1 MPKARSKRGEAR
13 RPEAE
18 RPEHD
23 AFVTAIGR
31 LVRLSRAKRGVTRRQ
46 LAQESGASERYLAQI
61 EGGQGNPS
69 VLILKSIAQAL
80 DVPIIDLLPRANGRP
95 AAMTHVLDVLA
106 RTPAAELPAL
116 AELIESHA
124 ARHVAADR
132 GRRIAL
138 VGLRGAGKSTL
149 GRRLAE
155 ELASPFIELDRLVEQ
170 DYGARIPDLIE
181 MAGLA
186 TFRRYERAC
195 LERVI
200 DEHDAAVIATA
211 GGIVSNADT
220 YALLLR
226 RTHTVWIKARPDEH
240 MRRVMEQGDFRPM
253 AQNREAM
260 ADLVAIL
267 DARRAD
273 YARAQAELDTSGD
286 TVEESSAKLARVIGA
301 LDPAMHPSL
310 GKRVLSMD
318 ARAKPGHD
326 GIPRD
331 DVKQRQL

>member
-1 MPKARSKRGEAR
+1 VRVQVAKSTSRARVKASESTNSKKVGDEAGFAT
-13 RPEAE
+13 E
-18 RPEHD
+18 
-23 AFVTAIGR
+23 IGR
-31 LVRLSRAKRGVTRRQ
+31 LVRLARAKRGMTRRQ
-46 LAQESGASERYLAQI
+46 LAHGSGASERYLAQI

-69 VLILKSIAQAL
+69 VIILKSIAEAL
-80 DVPIIDLLPRANGRP
+80 DLPIIELLPRANGRS
-95 AAMTHVLDVLA
+95 AAMTHILDVLG
-106 RTPAAELPAL
+106 RLPQSELPAI
-116 AELIESHA
+116 AELIERRASGDA
-124 ARHVAADR
+124 AHQRA
-132 GRRIAL
+132 RRIAL
-138 VGLRGAGKSTL
+138 IGLRGAGKSTL
-149 GRRLAE
+149 GQRLAGT
-155 ELASPFIELDRLVEQ
+155 LGCPFIELDRLIEQ

-186 TFRRYERAC
+186 TFRRYERTC

-200 DEHDAAVIATA
+200 AAHDTAVIAAA
-211 GGIVSNADT
+211 GGIVSNAEN

-286 TVEESSAKLARVIGA
+286 SVEQSFAKLQAIA
-301 LDPAMHPSL
+301 
-310 GKRVLSMD
+310 KRCVSGE
-318 ARAKPGHD
+318 KP
-326 GIPRD
+326 
-331 DVKQRQL
+331 